1 MPNSMTGFARIEKEF
16 PEGKIMCE
24 VRSLNSRYLE
34 MNIRLPRT
42 DYAAEQ
48 KLRDLV
54 KKNIKRGK
62 IDITVKWEKSYRRG
76 HDTED
81 KRKYRPAIRGR
92 WRGTSKNNTGSQGDL
107 TVDNVFGLKDV
118 FVYEENHTLSEDD
131 PDGNMREPS

>member
-1 MPNSMTGFARIEKEF
+1 MTGFARIEKEF

-62 IDITVKWEKSYRRG
+62 IDIAVKWER
-76 HDTED
+76 
-81 KRKYRPAIRGR
+81 AI
-92 WRGTSKNNTGSQGDL
+92 
-107 TVDNVFGLKDV
+107 
-118 FVYEENHTLSEDD
+118 EEATIPRINENIVRQYAA
-131 PDGNMREPS
+131 DGA